1 MVASRVAQEPFEETP
16 FIGRVVR
23 RLRPREGWLVFA
35 LAWIGVISLPSAA
48 AEGRLLAG
56 VGVTLTLST
65 LGLLFGW
72 WLGRRR
78 WRGFLAAPV
87 AFLTGVVATLMW
99 GVYVFNPLPSLWQIG
114 RWLAWGGTCGIWT
127 RCKLVAPPLNA
138 LGEQATRLTDFAQRV
153 VWWVDGVIVARGI
166 PDNLVMVG
174 FAALIAWCVAAWAG
188 WWIVR
193 RGRVFVALFPTGF
206 LLPQQ
211 VYNADA
217 GQTWLLTFLGA
228 LTGLLVIGRLNR
240 MTRSWDEEGVDYS
253 NELQLDYAFTAIGL
267 AALVLVLSPL
277 LPSLS
282 PRSISEAFWRT
293 FEEPYRQ
300 VEERMAQSFPG
311 VESRRSL
318 VPPMGVA
325 AGGLP
330 RAHLLGGRPELT
342 QEIAMRV
349 QVRGAKP
356 GELLYWR
363 GQTFAKYTG
372 RGWGEDVAAST
383 RFAKPLDLASGQPWS
398 SFMPPLRR
406 NILASVQVEEATRAV
421 MYAAGEPIS
430 ADRPYQA
437 TLRAPGELIAISAP
451 GGPERYAVLGAVPDV
466 SPAALRSANK
476 LYTADIIETYLQ
488 LPADLPPELAV
499 YAAEITT
506 GAKTPYDKAMAIEA
520 VLRKLPYT
528 LDVPPP
534 PKDREVVSWF
544 LNDLGKGYCDYFAS
558 AMVVLARLSGVPA
571 RLAIGYAAGNYDRQ
585 TDQYTVTEMDAHSWA
600 EVYFPGFGWIPFEPT
615 PSRVLP
621 DRTSLAA
628 GPYSMTPPDLGLTD
642 LDSGLATLRQLGEA
656 QAAAEARGAW
666 VRRLL
671 GLLCLLL
678 AFGEVATLR
687 WLLDERRA
695 GGITDVY
702 RRLARWGG
710 RLGRPMRAADTPRE
724 YAFAVAVA
732 ADRIADGARR
742 DRAWF
747 VQADARV
754 QADVLQL
761 AQTYEASLYA
771 LQTAPALS
779 QDEESRRWGPL
790 WAALRRLWLAKWWG

>member
-1 MVASRVAQEPFEETP
+1 MVNGRALQEPSEEAP
-16 FIGRVVR
+16 LIGRVIH
-23 RLRPREGWLVFA
+23 RLRPREGWLVLA
-35 LAWIGVISLPSAA
+35 LAWIGVISLPSAV
-48 AEGRLLAG
+48 AEGGLLAG

-72 WLGRRR
+72 WLGRRS

-87 AFLTGVVATLMW
+87 AFLTGVVAMLTW
-99 GVYVFNPLPSLWQIG
+99 GVYVLNPLPSLWQIA

-127 RCKLVAPPLNA
+127 KCKLAAPPLNA
-138 LGEQATRLTDFAQRV
+138 LGEQATRLADFAQRV
-153 VWWVDGVIVARGI
+153 VWWVDGVIAARGI

-193 RGRVFVALFPTGF
+193 RGRAFLALFPTGF

-211 VYNADA
+211 IYNADA
-217 GQTWLLTFLGA
+217 GQMWLLSFLGA
-228 LTGLLVIGRLNR
+228 LTGLLVIGRFNR

-253 NELQLDYAFTAIGL
+253 NELQLDYAFTALGL

-356 GELLYWR
+356 GEPLYWR
-363 GQTFAKYTG
+363 GQTFAQYTG

-383 RFAKPLDLASGQPWS
+383 RFPKPLDLAPGQPWS

-406 NILASVQVEEATRAV
+406 NILASVQVDQATRAV

-437 TLRAPGELIAISAP
+437 TLRAPDELIAISAP

-466 SPAALRSANK
+466 SPAALRSANA
-476 LYTADIIETYLQ
+476 LYTADIIETYLR
-488 LPADLPPELAV
+488 LPGDLPPELGA
-499 YAAEITT
+499 YATEITA
-506 GAKTPYDKAMAIEA
+506 GAKTPYDKAVAIEET
-520 VLRKLPYT
+520 LRKLPYT

-571 RLAIGYAAGNYDRQ
+571 RLAIGYASGSYDQ
-585 TDQYTVTEMDAHSWA
+585 KTDQYTVTEMDAHSWA

-615 PSRVLP
+615 PSRSTP
-621 DRTSLAA
+621 DRTSLAS
-628 GPYSMTPPDLGLTD
+628 GPYSATPPELEFAD
-642 LDSGLATLRQLGEA
+642 LDSSLATLRQLGQA
-656 QAAAEARGAW
+656 QAAAEERGAW
-666 VRRLL
+666 IRRLL
-671 GLLCLLL
+671 GLLCLVL
-678 AFGEVATLR
+678 ALGETVALR
-687 WLLDERRA
+687 WLVGERQTR
-695 GGITDVY
+695 GITDVY

-710 RLGRPMRAADTPRE
+710 RLGRPVRAADTPRE
-724 YAFAVAVA
+724 YAFAVAAA
-732 ADRIADGARR
+732 ADRIADRARR
-742 DRAWF
+742 GRMRIAQADAQ
-747 VQADARV
+747 VQADI
-754 QADVLQL
+754 LPL
-761 AQTYEASLYA
+761 AEGYEAALYA
-771 LQTAPALS
+771 PQAAPALL

-790 WAALRRLWLAKWWG
+790 WSALRRLWLAKWWR